1 MIVAGTVTGKWV
13 VLDSRT
19 RELHGLHQDGAEPIT
34 SVSFSPDGHK
44 LALSSRAAVQVRT
57 TILSTVIF
65 TWMLEVYRVEEE
77 YRTYTRTGRCLAQAA
92 FLPNLDWSEDS
103 EYIQANTQD
112 REVVVVRASLG
123 RLVTDTDITRNIV
136 WATTDC
142 LLSWASLGVWSSGR
156 DPGQD
161 ITSCSRS
168 QEGDLLAAG
177 TEGGEVRL
185 YQYPA
190 SQPGCGHHHY
200 PGHTSPVARLAF
212 LADDT
217 RLVSV
222 GGKDSAILQWE
233 IE

>member
-1 MIVAGTVTGKWV
+1 MAGTVTGKWV

-57 TILSTVIF
+57 RNLSTEIF
-65 TWMLEVYRVEEE
+65 TWMLQVYRVEDD

-92 FLPNLDWSEDS
+92 FLPHMDWSEDS

-112 REVVVVRASLG
+112 REVVVVKASLG

-136 WATTDC
+136 WTTSDC
-142 LLSWASLGVWSSGR
+142 LLSWGSLGVWSGGR

-161 ITSCSRS
+161 ITSAARS
-168 QEGDLLAAG
+168 HEGDLLAAG
-177 TEGGEVRL
+177 SERGEVRL

-190 SQPGCGHHHY
+190 SLPQCGHHQY
-200 PGHTSPVARLAF
+200 PGHTGGVARLAF